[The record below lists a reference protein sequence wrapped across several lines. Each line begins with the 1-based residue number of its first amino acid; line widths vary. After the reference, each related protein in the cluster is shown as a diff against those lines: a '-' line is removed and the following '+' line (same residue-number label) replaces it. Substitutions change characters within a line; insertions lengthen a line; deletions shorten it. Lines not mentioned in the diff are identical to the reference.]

1 MKGFEY
7 ATISQAAAAIRA
19 GEISAVELTRS
30 SLARIERLDGLLNAF
45 ITVTADA
52 ALDQAGQADRE
63 LAAGRDRGPLHGIPV
78 AIKDLI
84 DTRGVLTTYGSR
96 YYANHVPDEDAA
108 AVSALRGAGAVSLGK
123 TGLHELAFGTTSV
136 NPFFGAI
143 GNPWRPDHHPG
154 GSSGGSAVAVAAGM
168 AFAALGT
175 DTGCSIR
182 LPAQCCGIVGHKPTH
197 GLVSAAG
204 VLPLVPSM
212 DHVGP
217 MTRTVRDAALVLKA
231 IAAAGEKYRR
241 EDVHVMDHPTDF
253 TPDRPTGIAP
263 DRPTDKTP
271 DRQVHKMPAHAA
283 GHSPD
288 HPIREVP
295 DQLIEKALDNLIQR
309 MEAPFAGGIVGV
321 PADFFFEGGDEN
333 VKAVAMEAIG
343 VFERLGASVE
353 AVSLPDCHAAY
364 DAANVTF
371 CEVVDVHR
379 DALADDI
386 EAFSEPFRA
395 RYSSMTRYSPAAY
408 EKAQRFRE
416 EFTRGMEEVLER
428 VDVLA
433 MPTATVAAAPIQAQP
448 PEHDKERRKNAC
460 IFDFTGQ
467 PSISVPCGFTS
478 GGLPVGL
485 MLCGGRFRDARVL
498 RYAHAFEQ
506 ATPWHARHPSLP

>member
-7 ATISQAAAAIRA
+7 ATISQAAAAIRVGA
-19 GEISAVELTRS
+19 TSAVELTRLC
-30 SLARIERLDGLLNAF
+30 LARVELLDGLLNAF
-45 ITVTADA
+45 ITVTADT
-52 ALDQAGQADRE
+52 ALDEARQADRE

-78 AIKDLI
+78 AIKDLV

-96 YYANHVPDEDAA
+96 YYSDHVPEEDAA
-108 AVSALRGAGAVSLGK
+108 VITRLRDAGAVFLGK

-136 NPFFGAI
+136 NPFYGAI

-168 AFAALGT
+168 AFAAIGT

-182 LPAQCCGIVGHKPTH
+182 LPAQCCGGVGHKPTY

-217 MTRTVRDAALVLKA
+217 MTRSVRDAALMLNA
-231 IAAAGEKYRR
+231 IAAPDENDPG
-241 EDVHVMDHPTDF
+241 DVS
-253 TPDRPTGIAP
+253 
-263 DRPTDKTP
+263 
-271 DRQVHKMPAHAA
+271 Q
-283 GHSPD
+283 
-288 HPIREVP
+288 
-295 DQLIEKALDNLIQR
+295 ALDNLIER
-309 MEAPFAGGIVGV
+309 MEAPIAGGVVGV
-321 PADFFFEGGDEN
+321 PADYFFEGGDED
-333 VKAVAMEAIG
+333 VKSIVKEAIG
-343 VFERLGASVE
+343 LFEELGARVESVD
-353 AVSLPDCHAAY
+353 LPDCHQAY
-364 DAANVTF
+364 SEANATF
-371 CEVVDVHR
+371 SEVVDVHR
-379 DALADDI
+379 EALADDV
-386 EAFSEPFRA
+386 EAFSEPLRT
-395 RYSSMTRYSPAAY
+395 RYSSMTRYTPAAY

-416 EFTRGMEEVLER
+416 AFTSGMEKVLER

-433 MPTATVAAAPIQAQP
+433 MPTATVAAAPIEAQP

-467 PSISVPCGFTS
+467 PSISVPCGFTEQN
-478 GGLPVGL
+478 LPVGL
-485 MLCGGRFRDARVL
+485 MICGGRFRDARVL

>member
-7 ATISQAAAAIRA
+7 ATISQAAAAIRVGA
-19 GEISAVELTRS
+19 TSAVELTRLC
-30 SLARIERLDGLLNAF
+30 LARVELLDGLLNVF

-52 ALDQAGQADRE
+52 ALNEARQADRE

-78 AIKDLI
+78 AIKDLV

-96 YYANHVPDEDAA
+96 YYSDHVPEEDAA
-108 AVSALRGAGAVSLGK
+108 VIARLRDAGAVFLGK

-136 NPFFGAI
+136 NPFYGAI
-143 GNPWRPDHHPG
+143 GNPWRPDYHPG

-168 AFAALGT
+168 AFAAIGT

-182 LPAQCCGIVGHKPTH
+182 LPAQCCGGVGHKPTY
-197 GLVSAAG
+197 GLVSKAG
-204 VLPLVPSM
+204 VLELVPSM

-217 MTRTVRDAALVLKA
+217 MTRSVRDAALMLKA
-231 IAAAGEKYRR
+231 IVARDENDPG
-241 EDVHVMDHPTDF
+241 DVSQAL
-253 TPDRPTGIAP
+253 GN
-263 DRPTDKTP
+263 
-271 DRQVHKMPAHAA
+271 
-283 GHSPD
+283 
-288 HPIREVP
+288 
-295 DQLIEKALDNLIQR
+295 LIER
-309 MEAPFAGGIVGV
+309 METPIAGGVVGV
-321 PADFFFEGGDEN
+321 PTDYFFEGGDED
-333 VKAVAMEAIG
+333 VKSIVKEAIG
-343 VFERLGASVE
+343 VFEELGATVESVD
-353 AVSLPDCHAAY
+353 LPDCHQAY
-364 DAANVTF
+364 SEANATF
-371 CEVVDVHR
+371 SEVVDVHR
-379 DALADDI
+379 EAMADDI
-386 EAFSEPFRA
+386 EAFSEPLRA

-433 MPTATVAAAPIQAQP
+433 MPTATVAAAPIKAQP

-478 GGLPVGL
+478 DGLPVGL

-506 ATPWHARHPSLP
+506 ATPWHVRHPSLP